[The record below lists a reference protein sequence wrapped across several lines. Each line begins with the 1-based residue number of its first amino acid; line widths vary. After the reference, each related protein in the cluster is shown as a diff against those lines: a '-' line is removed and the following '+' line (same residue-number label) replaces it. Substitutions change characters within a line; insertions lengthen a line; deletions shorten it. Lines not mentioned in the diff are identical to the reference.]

1 MEQNH
6 RAVDFQANGEAV
18 KKVLIVDD
26 DAIMRKLVE
35 QIVLR
40 SGNKFFSAQNGTDG
54 LNQFYAHRPD
64 LVILDITM
72 PMMSGWEVC
81 RHIRQFSNVPII
93 MLTAMGGERD
103 IVRGLQEGADD
114 YVTKPFNAN
123 ILQARIQAALRR
135 SALPAVKQPPTLY
148 NDDHL
153 TLDLTKRRMLVAGNV
168 VKLTATEYR
177 LLCYLFQ
184 NAGRVLTFRQIL
196 ENVWGW
202 EYRDHTD
209 YVHVYVWHLRK
220 KLEEDP
226 KMPKY
231 ILTEHGVGYR
241 FEKAVEPSPATPLS
255 TVQERSASRV
265 LS

>member
-1 MEQNH
+1 MDQS
-6 RAVDFQANGEAV
+6 RASVENNLNGV
-18 KKVLIVDD
+18 QGKKVLIVDD
-26 DAIMRKLVE
+26 DAIMRQLVQ

-40 SGNKFFSAQNGTDG
+40 SGNRFYTADNGAEG
-54 LNQFYAHRPD
+54 VHQFYEHRPD
-64 LVILDITM
+64 LVILDVTM

-93 MLTAMGGERD
+93 MLTAMGSERD

-123 ILQARIQAALRR
+123 ILQARILAALRR
-135 SALPAVKQPPTLY
+135 GDLPNRNQQPMVY
-148 NDDHL
+148 SDDHL
-153 TLDLTKRRMLVAGNV
+153 TLDLTKRRMLVDGNV

-184 NAGRVLTFRQIL
+184 NAGRILTFRQIL
-196 ENVWGW
+196 ENVWGE

-209 YVHVYVWHLRK
+209 YVHVYIWHLRK
-220 KLEEDP
+220 KLEENP
-226 KMPKY
+226 KSPKY

-241 FEKAVEPSPATPLS
+241 FEKTYNQLRATAPVEEVPAPQVVTS
-255 TVQERSASRV
+255 
-265 LS
+265 